1 MIAVEEKLNLAAK
14 PGMQFGLER
23 MQYFLSWFHHPEEKI
38 KAIHVGGTNGK
49 GSTVNFLRMLLQ
61 EAGYRIGTFTSPAV
75 LNFYEQ
81 IAINGYFISEQ
92 ELQILWQRLY
102 PCIKEMQGLSIGGP
116 TQFEMLTMLA
126 ILFFAEYAKPDF
138 CIFEV
143 GLGGETDSTNVI
155 CPILTMITTI
165 SLEHT
170 QILGNTIQ
178 EIAAKKAGIIKPN
191 VPFLTTVQSPEAQA
205 VLQIAADKKSAP
217 FFPVSLTGFVMRAIN
232 FMKTEVRCT
241 KEGPLL
247 NQSFF
252 LRMPGLHQVQNA
264 VLALHA
270 LWQLQHMESFSLCQE
285 KIFRALE
292 QTVLP
297 GRMEIGMSPYVYL
310 LDGAHNIEGIEKL
323 TAAVQTYLP
332 NMKKKLLFSASSD
345 KNHQEMIYKLHE
357 ITDDIGITTF
367 GFYRSLSETQAV
379 SLATYMGIKYVKD
392 YKDWLQDI
400 PCENDQ
406 VVIITGSL
414 YFISE
419 VRNFLHSLGKEVC

>member
-1 MIAVEEKLNLAAK
+1 
-14 PGMQFGLER
+14 
-23 MQYFLSWFHHPEEKI
+23 
-38 KAIHVGGTNGK
+38 
-49 GSTVNFLRMLLQ
+49 
-61 EAGYRIGTFTSPAV
+61 
-75 LNFYEQ
+75 
-81 IAINGYFISEQ
+81 
-92 ELQILWQRLY
+92 
-102 PCIKEMQGLSIGGP
+102 
-116 TQFEMLTMLA
+116 
-126 ILFFAEYAKPDF
+126 
-138 CIFEV
+138 
-143 GLGGETDSTNVI
+143 
-155 CPILTMITTI
+155 
-165 SLEHT
+165 
-170 QILGNTIQ
+170 
-178 EIAAKKAGIIKPN
+178 
-191 VPFLTTVQSPEAQA
+191 
-205 VLQIAADKKSAP
+205 
-217 FFPVSLTGFVMRAIN
+217 
-232 FMKTEVRCT
+232 
-241 KEGPLL
+241 
-247 NQSFF
+247 
-252 LRMPGLHQVQNA
+252 
-264 VLALHA
+264 
-270 LWQLQHMESFSLCQE
+270 MESFSLCQE